1 MSQVN
6 RKTHTTMKHYAHTIT
21 TSAAQIA
28 HLRSQLE
35 WLTDNWYR
43 GATPNNVEFE
53 INIHDNTISV
63 FADSAEMSYFAHHHL
78 EQIID
83 AHDPFD
89 VLWSKLKMSIIDAR
103 TAKSMDMKCD
113 RTTITVEK
121 DKMILVRPD
130 ALMSCKITEDESINL
145 AAILLSQTIDQ

>member
-1 MSQVN
+1 
-6 RKTHTTMKHYAHTIT
+6 MKHYAHTIT

-53 INIHDNTISV
+53 VNIHDNTISV

-89 VLWSKLKMSIIDAR
+89 VLWSRLKMSIIDAR
-103 TAKSMDMKCD
+103 TAKSKQVECD
-113 RTTITVEK
+113 RTTISVEQ
-121 DKMILVRPD
+121 DKLMLVRAD
-130 ALMSCKITEDESINL
+130 ALMSCKITEEESINL
-145 AAILLSQTIDQ
+145 AAMLLSQTINQ